1 MMLRTAGMF
10 LCLCGA
16 MAAGL
21 AQEAR
26 PPITLDEFLNT
37 TEIRSAKISPDGQ
50 AVVVWTSSPDWQHNR
65 FRDDL
70 WLWQQNTNALTPL
83 TQAGFDSQPAWSPD
97 GKYIAFLSLRPLTDD
112 EPDDKNNKED
122 TERVWV
128 ISASGGEAFPLYT
141 EKLEAH
147 AFAWSADGAKVLFS
161 TRQPLTKAEEDA
173 QKQEWKD
180 VVRWREQERGDL
192 LLAVPFQ
199 AAMAENQ
206 KTPAPHDKKQ
216 DDEHPL
222 PKIAQVLAK
231 NDRAITEIASSAN
244 QIAFE
249 TGSVSKRMEGPEAYE
264 IYLVST
270 DSGGARQ
277 LTHNQAVESGLHWSP
292 DGKRLY
298 FNVRAAAGSLEG
310 KYQDVQGRLYAVDPS
325 SGKVD
330 RLGADFSGSLEDYTV
345 TDDGSI
351 IAAGLTGTQQQL
363 YKIDGSVAAPLH
375 GADGTYSGVDAA
387 RHSHRII
394 ALHSTIVAPTQVL
407 LADGPAGLQHAKAVT
422 AFNPVFHE
430 RAEPEW
436 SVYRWKADDG
446 TQVEGVLIYPPGKKG
461 MKHLRMLTLIH
472 GGPADADGDRFGAD
486 WYDWAT
492 LAAANGWLV
501 FRPNYRGSSGYGD
514 KFMLEIA
521 PHLVSRP
528 GRDILEGVDA
538 LVKDGIAD
546 PDRLA
551 IGGYSY
557 GGYMTNWLITQTTRF
572 KAAVTGAGAVE
583 HAANWGNDDETYDDA
598 WYLGGR
604 PWDDPELY
612 QSEAALFQFNKVKTP
627 VHLVG
632 GDADIR
638 VSYLEDVLMERALD
652 QLGIPHQFLVFP
664 GEGHPLDKNP
674 WHGYIK
680 VREELKWLEKYTGQ

>member
-97 GKYIAFLSLRPLTDD
+97 GKYIAFLSSRPLTDD

-122 TERVWV
+122 MERVWV

-147 AFAWSADGAKVLFS
+147 AFAWSADGAKVLYS

-192 LLAVPFQ
+192 LLAVPFL

-206 KTPAPHDKKQ
+206 KIPAPHDKKQ

-394 ALHSTIVAPTQVL
+394 VLHSTIVAPTQVF

-422 AFNPVFHE
+422 AFNPVF
-430 RAEPEW
+430 
-436 SVYRWKADDG
+436 
-446 TQVEGVLIYPPGKKG
+446 
-461 MKHLRMLTLIH
+461 
-472 GGPADADGDRFGAD
+472 
-486 WYDWAT
+486 
-492 LAAANGWLV
+492 
-501 FRPNYRGSSGYGD
+501 
-514 KFMLEIA
+514 
-521 PHLVSRP
+521 
-528 GRDILEGVDA
+528 
-538 LVKDGIAD
+538 
-546 PDRLA
+546 
-551 IGGYSY
+551 
-557 GGYMTNWLITQTTRF
+557 
-572 KAAVTGAGAVE
+572 
-583 HAANWGNDDETYDDA
+583 
-598 WYLGGR
+598 
-604 PWDDPELY
+604 
-612 QSEAALFQFNKVKTP
+612 
-627 VHLVG
+627 
-632 GDADIR
+632 
-638 VSYLEDVLMERALD
+638 
-652 QLGIPHQFLVFP
+652 
-664 GEGHPLDKNP
+664 
-674 WHGYIK
+674 
-680 VREELKWLEKYTGQ
+680 

>member
-249 TGSVSKRMEGPEAYE
+249 TGSVSKRMEGRKPMKF
-264 IYLVST
+264 I
-270 DSGGARQ
+270 
-277 LTHNQAVESGLHWSP
+277 WS
-292 DGKRLY
+292 
-298 FNVRAAAGSLEG
+298 A
-310 KYQDVQGRLYAVDPS
+310 Q
-325 SGKVD
+325 
-330 RLGADFSGSLEDYTV
+330 
-345 TDDGSI
+345 
-351 IAAGLTGTQQQL
+351 IAE
-363 YKIDGSVAAPLH
+363 V
-375 GADGTYSGVDAA
+375 
-387 RHSHRII
+387 
-394 ALHSTIVAPTQVL
+394 
-407 LADGPAGLQHAKAVT
+407 
-422 AFNPVFHE
+422 
-430 RAEPEW
+430 
-436 SVYRWKADDG
+436 
-446 TQVEGVLIYPPGKKG
+446 
-461 MKHLRMLTLIH
+461 
-472 GGPADADGDRFGAD
+472 
-486 WYDWAT
+486 
-492 LAAANGWLV
+492 
-501 FRPNYRGSSGYGD
+501 RGSSRITRRWRAGCTGVPMENG
-514 KFMLEIA
+514 FTLMCA
-521 PHLVSRP
+521 RQQ
-528 GRDILEGVDA
+528 GRSKANIRMCRVACMPWTHRAEKWTGWA
-538 LVKDGIAD
+538 RTSA
-546 PDRLA
+546 DRLR
-551 IGGYSY
+551 
-557 GGYMTNWLITQTTRF
+557 ITRSRTT
-572 KAAVTGAGAVE
+572 AASLPR
-583 HAANWGNDDETYDDA
+583 D
-598 WYLGGR
+598 L
-604 PWDDPELY
+604 
-612 QSEAALFQFNKVKTP
+612 
-627 VHLVG
+627 
-632 GDADIR
+632 
-638 VSYLEDVLMERALD
+638 RA
-652 QLGIPHQFLVFP
+652 HSSSST
-664 GEGHPLDKNP
+664 K
-674 WHGYIK
+674 
-680 VREELKWLEKYTGQ
+680 